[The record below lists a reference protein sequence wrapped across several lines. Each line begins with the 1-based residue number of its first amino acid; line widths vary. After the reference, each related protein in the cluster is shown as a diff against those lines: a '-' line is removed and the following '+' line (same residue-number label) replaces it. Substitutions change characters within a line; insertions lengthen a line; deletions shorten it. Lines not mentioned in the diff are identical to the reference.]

1 VYEALYEAV
10 VKSPL
15 NMNPDGTR
23 ITVPKSLHVLAP
35 NLDKAFLTR
44 GNVAMNAKL

>member
-1 VYEALYEAV
+1 MYEALYESV

-23 ITVPKSLHVLAP
+23 ITVPKSLHVLEP
-35 NLDKAFLTR
+35 QLDKAFLAR
-44 GNVAMNAKL
+44 GNVPVAKL